1 MREYLEDIKS
11 KGQLRVIEKQVSPR
25 FELAAITRLSQQ
37 RDDRAVLFKN
47 VSGTGFPVI
56 SNVYGSR
63 ERICRLIGA
72 SDGNFCQRW
81 EMLCKTL
88 EEGAN
93 FGRQLSSEQR
103 IRGSISELPAIQ
115 YFEKDAGSYLTSAIL
130 LAKHP
135 ATGVSNLSFHR
146 AMYVSDE
153 ELRIRIGE
161 THDLHEYFSIAE
173 EKGEPLPAAMLI
185 GTSPSLFISACASLR
200 KDEDELEM
208 ASVIDGAAVP
218 MVDCDHIDLQVPA
231 QTEIVIEGRIL
242 PGIRKAEG
250 PFGEFM
256 GYYVPVG
263 KNHVFEVLGVSWR
276 KDPVF
281 HALVCGSPEDIYPL
295 DYATASR
302 IYRSLKQ
309 EHDDV
314 LNVACYPFL
323 MNTIVQVKKKSNEQV
338 REIMRST
345 IDANHDYSK
354 TCMVVDEDVDLYN
367 LEDVW
372 WAYLTRGR
380 ADTRAEIIRDLP
392 GFYRDEHRDH
402 WGRLLIDATMP
413 LERSGEF
420 ERKQIPGL
428 EKMNLDDY
436 L

>member
-1 MREYLEDIKS
+1 MREYLEDIEKN
-11 KGQLRVIEKQVSPR
+11 GQLRVVEKQVSPV

-37 RDDRAVLFKN
+37 RDDRAILFKN
-47 VSGTGFPVI
+47 VSGTEMPVI
-56 SNVYGSR
+56 SNVFGSR
-63 ERICRLIGA
+63 ERICALIGA
-72 SDGNFCQRW
+72 KDGNFCQKW
-81 EMLCKTL
+81 ETLCKTL
-88 EEGAN
+88 EQGESH
-93 FGRQLSSEQR
+93 GRDTSKETRLE
-103 IRGSISELPAIQ
+103 GSIAELPAIQ
-115 YFEKDAGSYLTSAIL
+115 YFEKDAGPYLTSAIL

-135 ATGVSNLSFHR
+135 DSGVSNLSFHR
-146 AMYVSDE
+146 AMYVSDKE
-153 ELRIRIGE
+153 FRIRIGE
-161 THDLHEYFSIAE
+161 THDLHNYYRVAE
-173 EKGEPLPAAMLI
+173 ERGEPLPAAMLI
-185 GTSPSLFISACASLR
+185 GVSPSVFISACASLN
-200 KDEDELEM
+200 KDEDELDM
-208 ASVIDGAAVP
+208 ASILQGSTLS
-218 MVDCDHIDLQVPA
+218 MVDCDHIDMQVPA
-231 QTEIVIEGRIL
+231 ETEIVIEGHIL
-242 PGIRKAEG
+242 PGERRPEG

-263 KNHVFEVLGVSWR
+263 ENHVFEVLGVSWR
-276 KDPVF
+276 KEPVF

-338 REIMRST
+338 REILQST

-402 WGRLLIDATMP
+402 WGRLLIDATRP

-428 EKMNLDDY
+428 EQMNLDDY